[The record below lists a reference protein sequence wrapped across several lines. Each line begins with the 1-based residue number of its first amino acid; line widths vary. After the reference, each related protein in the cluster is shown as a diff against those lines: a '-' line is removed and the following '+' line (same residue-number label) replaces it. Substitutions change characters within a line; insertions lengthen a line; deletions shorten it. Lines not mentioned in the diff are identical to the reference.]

1 MRMQRRH
8 SLPVAYPLQH
18 IPGLQR
24 LWRLFMGFNAVVLM
38 LWWWQGAGF
47 GTALW
52 LRVALSV
59 AMWLLCGLWSWRALR
74 SMPLGSL
81 RWNGQCWAW
90 ENGMQQCVL
99 HGGPVIVLDMQWLL
113 VITLEDQQLR
123 RQRFVLQRDS
133 APHQW
138 QDMRRAVYSSVYPTQ
153 VGAVSK
159 TS

>member
-1 MRMQRRH
+1 MQRRH

-52 LRVALSV
+52 LRVTLSV

-74 SMPLGSL
+74 SMPQGILHWS
-81 RWNGQCWAW
+81 GQRWAW
-90 ENGMQQCVL
+90 EEGTRVRVMQ
-99 HGGPVIVLDMQWLL
+99 GSPEIVLDMQWLM
-113 VITLEDQQLR
+113 VIAFADPQK
-123 RQRFVLQRDS
+123 
-133 APHQW
+133 
-138 QDMRRAVYSSVYPTQ
+138 
-153 VGAVSK
+153 G
-159 TS
+159 